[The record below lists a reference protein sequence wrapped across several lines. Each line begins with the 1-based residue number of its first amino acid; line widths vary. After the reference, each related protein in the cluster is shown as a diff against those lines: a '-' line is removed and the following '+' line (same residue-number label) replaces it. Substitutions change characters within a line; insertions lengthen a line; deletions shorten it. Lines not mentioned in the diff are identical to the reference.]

1 MRFIKLSRIRCKRLS
16 FGEILFIAIINII
29 NKRWRQK

>member
-16 FGEILFIAIINII
+16 FGERWIVFIINRIY
-29 NKRWRQK
+29 NGL

>member
-16 FGEILFIAIINII
+16 FGELIWIVIINRI
-29 NKRWRQK
+29 NRWKQK